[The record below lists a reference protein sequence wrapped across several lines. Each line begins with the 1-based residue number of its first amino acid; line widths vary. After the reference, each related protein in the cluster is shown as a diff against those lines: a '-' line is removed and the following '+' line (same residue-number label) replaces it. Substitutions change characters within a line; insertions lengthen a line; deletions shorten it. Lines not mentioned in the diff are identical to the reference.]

1 MFFNFRFRLKKL
13 PGINGKYMENN
24 NNNCLHSQFGPMSTV
39 VNILHFVIW
48 IGSDLIN
55 KSEHVAI
62 NRILDNA
69 FKLAVNVYPSGISL
83 ETVPHLR
90 SNKYN
95 QQTKG
100 GLTAVAT
107 RAIAWSGISFLKSS
121 GNARANAFLLV

>member
-13 PGINGKYMENN
+13 PGINGKYTEN
-24 NNNCLHSQFGPMSTV
+24 NNNCLHSQFGPISTV
-39 VNILHFVIW
+39 VNILRFVIW
-48 IGSDLIN
+48 IGPDLIN
-55 KSEHVAI
+55 KSKHAAV
-62 NRILDNA
+62 NRILDDA

-90 SNKYN
+90 SNKYS

-107 RAIAWSGISFLKSS
+107 RAIAWPSISFLKSS
-121 GNARANAFLLV
+121 GNAHANAFLPV